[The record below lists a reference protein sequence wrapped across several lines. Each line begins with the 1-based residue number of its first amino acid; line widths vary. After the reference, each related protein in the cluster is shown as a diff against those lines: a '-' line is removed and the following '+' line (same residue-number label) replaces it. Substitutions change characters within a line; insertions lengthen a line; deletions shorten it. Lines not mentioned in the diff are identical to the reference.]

1 MGSILG
7 KTADNFLNVIDS
19 GVVGVKKIGEITS
32 DVVLGTSDVVTKIA
46 SETAD
51 VVTTGLSS
59 TASLMGMNLGF
70 DSSSAHLL
78 ENHSLIIQ
86 LVFRNKTNWLSCF
99 IVQQLYNWGRPHIF
113 ICLSSSNL
121 SKWKDRTSSA
131 RFRSVEEIVIN
142 AVSVHF
148 ILISF
153 VCVFIFQAILI
164 RMGQL
169 LQHNW
174 NQIVELLER

>member
-78 ENHSLIIQ
+78 ENQSYS
-86 LVFRNKTNWLSCF
+86 FNWF
-99 IVQQLYNWGRPHIF
+99 
-113 ICLSSSNL
+113 
-121 SKWKDRTSSA
+121 
-131 RFRSVEEIVIN
+131 
-142 AVSVHF
+142 
-148 ILISF
+148 
-153 VCVFIFQAILI
+153 
-164 RMGQL
+164 
-169 LQHNW
+169 
-174 NQIVELLER
+174 LETKQTDSHAS